1 MNKQQ
6 ILRLQKLIMEAPED
20 LDDADSLIGD
30 QYVDAVLDAVITMC
44 EQDWRD
50 SYHADDP
57 SMAAAQ
63 ESGWHS
69 QVDDAVSNLE
79 SELHNIDERES
90 IGELL
95 RIIARKVAK
104 VENTL
109 FGLYQGA

>member
-6 ILRLQKLIMEAPED
+6 IRKLQRLIMEAPDD

-30 QYVDAVLDAVITMC
+30 HYVNAVIDAIVEMC
-44 EQDWRD
+44 DQDWRN
-50 SYHADDP
+50 SYNSDDP
-57 SMAAAQ
+57 SMAASQ
-63 ESGWHS
+63 EAGWHS
-69 QVDDAVSNLE
+69 QVDDAVSSLE

-109 FGLYQGA
+109 FGLYQGG